1 MYYIAVFDGNK
12 DSSQSTNLL
21 LNTILHELTF
31 EYSIDTYCYEEELIQ
46 VMREN
51 PAFYDIVFVDV
62 PPDNTAPISLCRDLN
77 ALHMTARIVLIS
89 SVADYVFDGYDIG
102 ALNYLIKPIDRS
114 KLKRLLYAD
123 YQSNCLSRKILVP
136 VGAGHIQLSPDYIVF
151 LEVINKTVRVRYE
164 KDEEFLK
171 STLSSIKEYF
181 EPFYFLQCHRSY
193 LINPKFIKQIMRTS
207 LIMTNGDTVPIS
219 KYRYKELINRFHD
232 YLQPPRSR
240 SSDSQSKNP

>member
-1 MYYIAVFDGNK
+1 MYYIAVFDGDK
-12 DSSQSTNLL
+12 DSSQNTFLL
-21 LNTILHELTF
+21 LNAILHELTF
-31 EYSIDTYCYEEELIQ
+31 EYTIDTYSCRQDLLELI
-46 VMREN
+46 RKN
-51 PAFYDIVFVDV
+51 PAYYDVVFVDI
-62 PPDNTAPISLCRDLN
+62 PPEDTSAVELCRDLN
-77 ALHMTARIVLIS
+77 ALHMTARIVFLS
-89 SVADYVFDGYDIG
+89 SVTDYVFDGYDVG
-102 ALNYLIKPIDRS
+102 AINYFVKPIDRA

-136 VGAGHIQLSPDYIVF
+136 IGAGHIQLSPDYIVF

-171 STLSSIKEYF
+171 STLSSIKKYF

-219 KYRYKELINRFHD
+219 KYRYKELINQFHD
-232 YLQPPRSR
+232 YLEPPNSH
-240 SSDSQSKNP
+240 DPDE

>member
-46 VMREN
+46 VIREN

-123 YQSNCLSRKILVP
+123 YQSNCLSRKILGP
-136 VGAGHIQLSPDYIVF
+136 VGAGHIQLSPDYMYF
-151 LEVINKTVRVRYE
+151 SKL
-164 KDEEFLK
+164 
-171 STLSSIKEYF
+171 SIK
-181 EPFYFLQCHRSY
+181 QS
-193 LINPKFIKQIMRTS
+193 
-207 LIMTNGDTVPIS
+207 G
-219 KYRYKELINRFHD
+219 
-232 YLQPPRSR
+232 
-240 SSDSQSKNP
+240 SDMKKTKNF

>member
-1 MYYIAVFDGNK
+1 M
-12 DSSQSTNLL
+12 
-21 LNTILHELTF
+21 LNTILHELSF

-46 VMREN
+46 VIREN

>member
-1 MYYIAVFDGNK
+1 MYYVAVFDENK
-12 DSSQSTNLL
+12 DSSQYTNLL

-31 EYSIDTYCYEEELIQ
+31 EYSIDIYSCEEKLIQ
-46 VMREN
+46 VIREN
-51 PAFYDIVFVDV
+51 TAFYDIVFVDI
-62 PPDNTAPISLCRDLN
+62 PPDNMAPISLCRNLN

-102 ALNYLIKPIDRS
+102 AINYFMKPIDRS
-114 KLKRLLYAD
+114 KLKRLLYTD

-136 VGAGHIQLSPDYIVF
+136 IGAGHIQLSPDYIVF

-171 STLSSIKEYF
+171 STLSSIKKYF

-232 YLQPPRSR
+232 YLEPPKSPH
-240 SSDSQSKNP
+240 SNP